1 MKDGFL
7 LQITHYPSIQ
17 KLSVEEKAELLD
29 AIFEYNINHLE
40 PIFESRA
47 TDIIFSFLRQQFD
60 RDEVK
65 YQSIVERNRKNGI
78 NGGRHN
84 NDPKKPS
91 GLTGKLD
98 EPKEPSEL
106 TGNPDESIES
116 KRTDND
122 FEKNN
127 IKKKRT
133 SPPDLSFASDIY
145 IPIIKDWLEYKA
157 ARKQTYKSPKS
168 IELFYH
174 SLIDY
179 SKNDPKK
186 AIEIVNK
193 SMSNNWAGIFAE
205 GDNRKKVAMNI
216 ATNHISDDLS
226 KKQLLIF

>member
-7 LQITHYPSIQ
+7 LHITHYPSIQ

-47 TDIIFSFLRQQFD
+47 TDIIFSFLKQQFD
-60 RDEVK
+60 NDEQK
-65 YQSIVERNRKNGI
+65 YLMIVERNRKNGI

-84 NDPKKPS
+84 KNPKEPNGYISKHEEPKKPS
-91 GLTGKLD
+91 GL
-98 EPKEPSEL
+98 S
-106 TGNPDESIES
+106 GNPDES
-116 KRTDND
+116 KTTDNE
-122 FEKNN
+122 FEKNDL
-127 IKKKRT
+127 KKKRT
-133 SPPDLSFASDIY
+133 SPLDLSFASEAF

-205 GDNRKKVAMNI
+205 GENRKKVAINI
-216 ATNHISDDLS
+216 ATNHISDELS